1 MDYNYLDPKT
11 NPFIYTSK
19 LPQRFIFIVI
29 FVFLSIVFLFFVTV
43 LQFQKYISF
52 KVAYLSTNFKQIR
65 SDKKTTKYFLKKQKN
80 TDENTLN
87 STNLMLLQSS
97 TSNVKISPLLDLYL
111 GKLDHKKIKDM
122 YNQNNSDKLLPKK
135 TIPQNNL
142 TMSDKY
148 FSKSS
153 SDSNNIKEEDSEI
166 RETRYIADFSSSVND
181 VENQISNDKMKSPES
196 EHSTSNKGVT
206 SDYGK
211 NRKGSIINVIT
222 NTDSNS
228 PESTNTN
235 HYNLKLKNSSFFN
248 DIKLKKKEYPA
259 NINNFPEFINS
270 E

>member
-1 MDYNYLDPKT
+1 
-11 NPFIYTSK
+11 
-19 LPQRFIFIVI
+19 
-29 FVFLSIVFLFFVTV
+29 
-43 LQFQKYISF
+43 
-52 KVAYLSTNFKQIR
+52 
-65 SDKKTTKYFLKKQKN
+65 
-80 TDENTLN
+80 
-87 STNLMLLQSS
+87 MLLQSS

-122 YNQNNSDKLLPKK
+122 YNQNNSEKLLPKE

-148 FSKSS
+148 ILKSS
-153 SDSNNIKEEDSEI
+153 SDSNNIKEEDNEI
-166 RETRYIADFSSSVND
+166 RETRYIGDFSSSVND

-206 SDYGK
+206 SNYGK
-211 NRKGSIINVIT
+211 TRKGSIINVIT

-228 PESTNTN
+228 PESANTN
-235 HYNLKLKNSSFFN
+235 HYNLKLKNSSSFD
-248 DIKLKKKEYPA
+248 DIKLKKKAYPA